1 MNQIKKVGTLK
12 AVSFD
17 AEKSISVIDIEE
29 PGSPLAGEV
38 KVAVHRVG
46 ICGTDTSAWLGKF
59 PFFQFPRIPGHELG
73 AEVLEVGEG
82 VTNVQVGD
90 RVSIEPYMNNPES
103 YSSKRG
109 KPNCCNDLQVIG
121 IHSNG
126 GMCERVN
133 VPAHKLHRNNALAYD
148 QLALVETLAIGCHA
162 VNRANPKPD
171 DTVLIIGAGPIGLT
185 VLEFIRVR
193 GCKIIIVDLNEDRLA
208 FCRDKMGVEHTVKVQ
223 SDGSHAEQVEAL
235 TGGDFCEVVFDATG
249 HAGSMAAS
257 VNFVAF
263 GGTLVFVGV
272 TSDVINIHHP
282 TMHRREMT
290 LMSSRNA
297 MPEDFGEVMRLMES
311 GQVVTDPWITH
322 RSTMESLSGDFPT
335 FLDPTAQVLKAMVHI
350 TE

>member
-1 MNQIKKVGTLK
+1 MK
-12 AVSFD
+12 AISFD
-17 AEKSISVIDIEE
+17 AEKSISVIDCEE
-29 PGSPLAGEV
+29 PNSPGEGEV
-38 KVAVHRVG
+38 LVAIHRVG

-73 AEVLEVGEG
+73 AEVVEVGAG
-82 VTNVQVGD
+82 VTNVSVGD

-103 YSSKRG
+103 YSSRNG
-109 KPNCCNDLQVIG
+109 KPNCCNDMQVIG

-126 GMCERVN
+126 GMCERII
-133 VPAHKLHRNNALAYD
+133 VPAHKLHVNNALAYD

-162 VNRANPKPD
+162 VNRADPRPD

-185 VLEFIRVR
+185 VVEFIRVR
-193 GCKIIIVDLNEDRLA
+193 GCRIIMMDLNEGRLK
-208 FCRDKMGVEHTVKVQ
+208 FCREKMGIEHTVQVRT
-223 SDGSHAEQVEAL
+223 DGSHAAELESL
-235 TGGDFCEVVFDATG
+235 TEGDYCEVVFDATG

-263 GGTLVFVGV
+263 GGKLVFVGV
-272 TSDVINIHHP
+272 TSDVISIHHP

-297 MPEDFGEVMRLMES
+297 MPEDFVEVMRLMES
-311 GQVVTDPWITH
+311 GQIVTDPWVTH

-335 FLDPTAQVLKAMVHI
+335 FLDPQAQVLKAMVHI
-350 TE
+350 TD